1 MSRVYDRLIGRVL
14 RETGIFCDEAG
25 QVSTSELY
33 VPLTTFT
40 KWEALVLIGDS
51 LQLEP
56 TVTSSAF
63 NEFLQNARLSALAL
77 LQGKGF
83 PTILLDEQYCMAPA
97 SSAFPRVQFYDGKG
111 LKDSEKV
118 KSDNVVP

>member
-1 MSRVYDRLIGRVL
+1 ML

-33 VPLTTFT
+33 VPLTTLT
-40 KWEALVLIGDS
+40 KWEVLVLVGDS

-83 PTILLDEQYCMAPA
+83 PTILLDEQYRMAPA
-97 SSAFPRVQFYDGKG
+97 LSAFPRVQFYDGKG

-118 KSDNVVP
+118 KSDNVVR